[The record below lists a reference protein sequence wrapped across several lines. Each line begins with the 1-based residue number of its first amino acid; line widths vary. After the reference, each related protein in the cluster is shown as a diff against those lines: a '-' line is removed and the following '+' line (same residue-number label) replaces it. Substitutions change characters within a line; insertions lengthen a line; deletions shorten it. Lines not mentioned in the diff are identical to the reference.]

1 LAPDD
6 RRWRLLE
13 GGGDDGRLV
22 DAGSTNN
29 IPSHTV
35 VLERLLPLA
44 EPLLR
49 LNVPTFRP
57 LLVAPVA
64 NAPGAMG
71 GLPFVVLALLLSK
84 EAVSLDD
91 TASETES
98 TRGRCVDVVVVDE
111 GVETWMDDFLAI
123 FERLLTVAVGN
134 VFPVTSNA
142 NDGGLVGS
150 GGVAAY
156 PYWTAGEEG
165 IVFLAGSKNDDGS
178 VGKVICRSCMG
189 CAFFKQLVHASK
201 TSLIE
206 EGFATSSLRIDD
218 MACSIVKAIFASS
231 IPILCDRMQ
240 LKICQNQYFKRQKEF
255 QVVSE

>member
-13 GGGDDGRLV
+13 GGGDDGRLE
-22 DAGSTNN
+22 DAGSTSN

-35 VLERLLPLA
+35 VFERLLPLA
-44 EPLLR
+44 EPICTLLR

-98 TRGRCVDVVVVDE
+98 TRGRCVDVVVVAVVVDE

-123 FERLLTVAVGN
+123 FERLLTVDVGN
-134 VFPVTSNA
+134 VLPVTSNA
-142 NDGGLVGS
+142 NDGGLVES
-150 GGVAAY
+150 GGVAVY
-156 PYWTAGEEG
+156 PY
-165 IVFLAGSKNDDGS
+165 
-178 VGKVICRSCMG
+178 
-189 CAFFKQLVHASK
+189 
-201 TSLIE
+201 
-206 EGFATSSLRIDD
+206 
-218 MACSIVKAIFASS
+218 
-231 IPILCDRMQ
+231 
-240 LKICQNQYFKRQKEF
+240 
-255 QVVSE
+255 